1 MCDRQGRYTK
11 ATGIRSYSESNPAA
25 LFWVCFF
32 ILLQTASSLFCMRM
46 QRFESR
52 IQLFYVIGSDN
63 KHCVITRKCS
73 L

>member
-1 MCDRQGRYTK
+1 MCNRQGRYTK

-46 QRFESR
+46 QRFESK
-52 IQLFYVIGSDN
+52 IQLFYQGN
-63 KHCVITRKCS
+63 S
-73 L
+73 LSNSN